1 MMTTFIPAAEVG
13 EGFATP
19 SAATSANA
27 MLRTAS
33 RTGPLED
40 ARWAPLWGTS
50 KILASSPP
58 EHRAVARDDGGWCRL
73 RQEVT
78 TAWIVV
84 GRRVG
89 GAPNPGMDRGND
101 PGVTKG
107 GHPTPDRFLPWGA
120 AFF

>member
-1 MMTTFIPAAEVG
+1 MMTTFMPAAEVG

-27 MLRTAS
+27 MLRMAR
-33 RTGPLED
+33 RTGRLED

-58 EHRAVARDDGGWCRL
+58 EHRVVARGDGGWCRL

-78 TAWIVV
+78 TASIVV
-84 GRRVG
+84 GRRVAD
-89 GAPNPGMDRGND
+89 APDPGMDRWEAIRG
-101 PGVTKG
+101 
-107 GHPTPDRFLPWGA
+107 
-120 AFF
+120 